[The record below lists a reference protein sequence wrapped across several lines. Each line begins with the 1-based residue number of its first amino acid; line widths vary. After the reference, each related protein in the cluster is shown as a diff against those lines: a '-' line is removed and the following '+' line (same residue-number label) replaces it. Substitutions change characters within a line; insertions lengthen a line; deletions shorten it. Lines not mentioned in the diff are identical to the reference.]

1 MQLQSQINFRLQRFK
16 KLFLFGTDSLLLYG
30 SSSACPTPRKTDF
43 NGKAQT
49 TPDKRYINNSTTKF
63 GLSKLDIKFTIK
75 IIYTGNPTTKINKD
89 NRRFSL

>member
-1 MQLQSQINFRLQRFK
+1 MKTLILCGK
-16 KLFLFGTDSLLLYG
+16 DYLLYYF

-49 TPDKRYINNSTTKF
+49 TPDRRYINNSTTKF

-75 IIYTGNPTTKINKD
+75 IMYTGNPTTKINKD

>member
-1 MQLQSQINFRLQRFK
+1 M
-16 KLFLFGTDSLLLYG
+16 GTGSSLHYG
-30 SSSACPTPRKTDF
+30 PSSACPTPRKTDF

-75 IIYTGNPTTKINKD
+75 IIYTGKPINKINKD
-89 NRRFSL
+89 NRRFNL